1 MSSRGP
7 LWCRCGNVKSVT
19 TSRRTWLWVGLAVTA
34 IALPLDVWFH
44 PMHLGG
50 GFSIDFHTY
59 LAAARVGL
67 QSGWAHLYDQALVA
81 VEQQRL
87 VPGLWPQPFLSP
99 PGVAWLVAPLTPLPY
114 WVAYSLWVVLTFIG
128 FAAALAWAGVST
140 GISRWIAVIGALS
153 PWWVV
158 HAVSVGQVVPLV
170 AAGVVV
176 AWRLLRE
183 KRDIAAGIVLAVVFL
198 KPNTAILAPFAL
210 LAAGRY
216 RAFAAWFA
224 AGAVVGLIALMTM
237 GVDGVSAYV
246 SQLLAPLPS
255 GADSLTFKGA
265 LGVTGAAATVLRVI
279 VVGIA
284 LVAAFKLRASTGLV
298 LAAGIVGTLIAAPY
312 LHGSDL
318 CLLSAAAW
326 FVWEER
332 TALAWRIS
340 LVIGWILASPYLLL
354 VGLGPNLNRF
364 PLMEYALF
372 VALLVLAWRPLTG
385 TADLRT
391 RAPA

>member
-1 MSSRGP
+1 MT
-7 LWCRCGNVKSVT
+7 K
-19 TSRRTWLWVGLAVTA
+19 SRRTWLWVGLAVPA
-34 IALPLDVWFH
+34 VALVLSAWHH

-59 LAAARVGL
+59 LAAARVGM

-81 VEQQRL
+81 VEQRRL
-87 VPGLWPQPFLSP
+87 VPHLWAQPFLSP
-99 PGVAWLVAPLTPLPY
+99 PDVAWLVVPLTPLPY
-114 WVAYSLWVVLTFIG
+114 WVAYSLWAVLTFAA

-140 GISRWIAVIGALS
+140 GISRWIAVLAALS
-153 PWWVV
+153 PWWVL

-183 KRDIAAGIVLAVVFL
+183 KKDIAAGIVLAVIFL
-198 KPNTAILAPFAL
+198 KPNTAFLAPFAL

-216 RAFAAWFA
+216 RAFGAWVA
-224 AGAVVGLIALMTM
+224 AGGLIGLIALLTM
-237 GVDGVSAYV
+237 GFDGVSSYV

-265 LGVTGAAATVLRVI
+265 LGVTGVAATVLRVI

-284 LVAAFKLRASTGLV
+284 LVTAFKLRASSGLV
-298 LAAGIVGTLIAAPY
+298 LAAGIVGTLIVAPY

-318 CLLSAAAW
+318 CLLSAAGW
-326 FVWEER
+326 FIWEER
-332 TALAWRIS
+332 TALAWRIP
-340 LVIGWILASPYLLL
+340 LAIGWLLGSPYPLL
-354 VGLGPNLNRF
+354 VGLGPNLTQF
-364 PLMEYALF
+364 PLMEYALL
-372 VALLVLAWRPLTG
+372 VALLVVAWQPLTG
-385 TADLRT
+385 AADLRT

>member
-1 MSSRGP
+1 MR
-7 LWCRCGNVKSVT
+7 
-19 TSRRTWLWVGLAVTA
+19 VGLAVPA
-34 IALPLDVWFH
+34 VALVLSAWYH

-67 QSGWAHLYDQALVA
+67 QAGWMHLYDQALVA
-81 VEQQRL
+81 IEQERL
-87 VPGLWPQPFLSP
+87 TPTLWSQPFLSP
-99 PGVAWLVAPLTPLPY
+99 PGVAWIVTPLTPLPY
-114 WVAYSLWVVLTFIG
+114 WVAFALWAVFTFG
-128 FAAALAWAGVST
+128 AFAAALAWAGVSS
-140 GISRWIAVIGALS
+140 GLSRWIAVLGALA
-153 PWWVV
+153 PWWVL

-183 KRDIAAGIVLAVVFL
+183 KKDIAAGIVLAVIFL

-216 RAFAAWFA
+216 RAFAAWAA
-224 AGAVVGLIALMTM
+224 AGALIALVAVLTM
-237 GVDGVSAYV
+237 GIDGILAYV
-246 SQLLAPLPS
+246 NQLLAPLPK

-265 LGVTGAAATVLRVI
+265 LGVEGVPATVLRVL
-279 VVGIA
+279 VVAIA
-284 LVAAFKLRASTGLV
+284 LVAAFKLRSSRGLA
-298 LAAGIVGTLIAAPY
+298 LGAGIVGTLIVAPY

-318 CLLSAAAW
+318 CLLTAAAF

-332 TALAWRIS
+332 TALAWRIP
-340 LVIGWILASPYLLL
+340 LAVGWLLASPYLLL

-364 PLMEYALF
+364 PLMEYALLL
-372 VALLVLAWRPLTG
+372 ALLVVAWRQRGALTSA
-385 TADLRT
+385 ADLRT
-391 RAPA
+391 QAPA

>member
-1 MSSRGP
+1 LR
-7 LWCRCGNVKSVT
+7 
-19 TSRRTWLWVGLAVTA
+19 VGLAVPA
-34 IALPLDVWFH
+34 VALVLSAWYH
-44 PMHLGG
+44 PMHIGG

-67 QSGWAHLYDQALVA
+67 QSGWTHLYDQALVA

-87 VPGLWPQPFLSP
+87 VPTLWSQPFLSP
-99 PGVAWLVAPLTPLPY
+99 PGVAWLVAPLTPFPY
-114 WVAYSLWVVLTFIG
+114 WVAYGLWAVFTFAA

-140 GISRWIAVIGALS
+140 GMSRWIAVLGALA
-153 PWWVV
+153 PWWVL

-183 KRDIAAGIVLAVVFL
+183 RKDIAAGIVLAAVFL

-216 RAFAAWFA
+216 RAFASWCA
-224 AGAVVGLIALMTM
+224 AGGLIGLIALLTM
-237 GVDGVSAYV
+237 GIDGMSAYV
-246 SQLLAPLPS
+246 QQLLAPLPS

-265 LGVTGAAATVLRVI
+265 LGVTGVAATVLRVI
-279 VVGIA
+279 VVVIVF
-284 LVAAFKLRASTGLV
+284 VAAFRFRSSPGLAI
-298 LAAGIVGTLIAAPY
+298 AAGIVGTLIVAPY

-326 FVWEER
+326 IVWEER
-332 TALAWRIS
+332 TALAWRIP
-340 LVIGWILASPYLLL
+340 LAIGWLLGSPYLLV
-354 VGLGPNLNRF
+354 VGLGPSLNKF
-364 PLMEYALF
+364 PLLEYALLL
-372 VALLVLAWRPLTG
+372 ALLVVAWRQSGAAPLTG
-385 TADLRT
+385 SADLRT

>member
-1 MSSRGP
+1 MRY
-7 LWCRCGNVKSVT
+7 RQNVT
-19 TSRRTWLWVGLAVTA
+19 ISRRTWLWVALAVPA
-34 IALPLDVWFH
+34 VALALDVWFH

-67 QSGWAHLYDQALVA
+67 QSGWAHLYDQALVS

-87 VPGLWPQPFLSP
+87 VPYLKSQPFLSP
-99 PGVAWLVAPLTPLPY
+99 PGVAWLVAPLTPFPY
-114 WVAYSLWVVLTFIG
+114 WVAYWLWAAFT
-128 FAAALAWAGVST
+128 FAAFAVALAWSGVST
-140 GISRWIAVIGALS
+140 GISRWIAVLAALS
-153 PWWVV
+153 PWWVL

-183 KRDIAAGIVLAVVFL
+183 EKDIAAGIVLSVIFL
-198 KPNTAILAPFAL
+198 KPNTAVLAPFAL
-210 LAAGRY
+210 LVAGRY
-216 RAFAAWFA
+216 RAFAAWIA
-224 AGAVVGLIALMTM
+224 AGGLIGLIALLTI
-237 GVDGVSAYV
+237 GIDGMSSYV
-246 SQLLAPLPS
+246 NQLLAPLPS

-265 LGVTGAAATVLRVI
+265 LGVTGVAATVLRVV

-284 LVAAFKLRASTGLV
+284 LLAAFKLRASPGLV
-298 LAAGIVGTLIAAPY
+298 LSAGIVGTLIVAPY

-326 FVWEER
+326 IVWEER
-332 TALAWRIS
+332 TALAWRIP
-340 LVIGWILASPYLLL
+340 LAAGWLLASPYPLL
-354 VGLGPNLNRF
+354 VGLGPNLNRM
-364 PLMEYALF
+364 PLMEYALLL
-372 VALLVLAWRPLTG
+372 ALLVVAWRPLTG
-385 TADLRT
+385 AADSRT

>member
-1 MSSRGP
+1 
-7 LWCRCGNVKSVT
+7 VT
-19 TSRRTWLWVGLAVTA
+19 ISRRTWLWVGLVVPAV
-34 IALPLDVWFH
+34 ALVLSAWFH

-67 QSGWAHLYDQALVA
+67 QSGWTHLYDQALVSI
-81 VEQQRL
+81 EQQKLEPRL
-87 VPGLWPQPFLSP
+87 WSQPFLSP
-99 PGVAWLVAPLTPLPY
+99 PSVAWLVAPLTPFPY
-114 WVAYSLWVVLTFIG
+114 WVAYWLWAAFTFG
-128 FAAALAWAGVST
+128 AFAAALAWSGVST
-140 GISRWIAVIGALS
+140 GMSRWIAVLAALS
-153 PWWVV
+153 PWWVL

-183 KRDIAAGIVLAVVFL
+183 KKDIAAGIVLSVIFL

-210 LAAGRY
+210 VAAGRY
-216 RAFAAWFA
+216 RAFAAWVG
-224 AGAVVGLIALMTM
+224 AGALIGLIALLTM
-237 GVDGVSAYV
+237 GIDGTSSYV
-246 SQLLAPLPS
+246 SQLLAPLPT

-265 LGVTGAAATVLRVI
+265 LGVTGVAATVLRVL
-279 VVGIA
+279 VVGIT
-284 LVAAFKLRASTGLV
+284 LVAAFKLRASPGLA
-298 LAAGIVGTLIAAPY
+298 LAAGIVGTLIVAPY

-326 FVWEER
+326 IIWEER
-332 TALAWRIS
+332 TSLAWRVP
-340 LVIGWILASPYLLL
+340 LAVGWLIVSPYPLL

-364 PLMEYALF
+364 PLLEYALLL
-372 VALLVLAWRPLTG
+372 ALLVVAWRPLTA

>member
-1 MSSRGP
+1 
-7 LWCRCGNVKSVT
+7 VT
-19 TSRRTWLWVGLAVTA
+19 FSRRTWLWTGLAVPA
-34 IALPLDVWFH
+34 IALVLSAGYH
-44 PMHLGG
+44 PMHIGG

-67 QSGWAHLYDQALVA
+67 QSGWTHLYDQALVD
-81 VEQQRL
+81 VEQQKL
-87 VPGLWPQPFLSP
+87 VPNLWSQPFLSP
-99 PGVAWLVAPLTPLPY
+99 PGVAWLVTPLTPLPY
-114 WVAYSLWVVLTFIG
+114 WVAYWLWAAITFAA

-140 GISRWIAVIGALS
+140 GISRWIAVLAALS
-153 PWWVV
+153 PWWVL

-183 KRDIAAGIVLAVVFL
+183 RKDIAAGIVLSVIFL
-198 KPNTAILAPFAL
+198 KPNTAILAPIAL
-210 LAAGRY
+210 LVAGRY
-216 RAFAAWFA
+216 RAFITWAA
-224 AGAVVGLIALMTM
+224 AGALIGVIALLTM
-237 GVDGVSAYV
+237 GIDGMSSYV

-265 LGVTGAAATVLRVI
+265 LGVTGVAATVLRVI

-298 LAAGIVGTLIAAPY
+298 LAAGIVGTLIVAPY

-332 TALAWRIS
+332 TAMAWRIP
-340 LVIGWILASPYLLL
+340 LAVGWLLASPYPLL

-364 PLMEYALF
+364 PLMEYALLL
-372 VALLVLAWRPLTG
+372 ALLVLAWRQSGAAGGNAL
-385 TADLRT
+385 ANASAHYR
-391 RAPA
+391 RAPYGR

>member
-1 MSSRGP
+1 MI
-7 LWCRCGNVKSVT
+7 N
-19 TSRRTWLWVGLAVTA
+19 SRRTWLWVGLAVPA
-34 IALPLDVWFH
+34 VALVLSAWYH

-67 QSGWAHLYDQALVA
+67 QSGWTHLYDQAPVA

-114 WVAYSLWVVLTFIG
+114 WVAYWLWAVLTFAA

-140 GISRWIAVIGALS
+140 GMSRWIAVLAALS

-158 HAVSVGQVVPLV
+158 HSVSVGQVVPLV

-183 KRDIAAGIVLAVVFL
+183 KKDIAAGIVLSVIFL

-210 LAAGRY
+210 LVAGRY
-216 RAFAAWFA
+216 RAFAAWAA
-224 AGAVVGLIALMTM
+224 AGGLIGLIALLTM
-237 GVDGVSAYV
+237 GIDGVSSYV
-246 SQLLAPLPS
+246 NQLLAPLPS

-265 LGVTGAAATVLRVI
+265 LGVTGVAATVLRVI

-284 LVAAFKLRASTGLV
+284 LAAAFKLRASPGLV
-298 LAAGIVGTLIAAPY
+298 LAAGIVGTLIVAPY

-332 TALAWRIS
+332 TALAWRIP
-340 LVIGWILASPYLLL
+340 LAIGWLLASPYPLL

-364 PLMEYALF
+364 PLMEYALLL
-372 VALLVLAWRPLTG
+372 ALLTVAWKPLTDA
-385 TADLRT
+385 ADLRT

>member
-1 MSSRGP
+1 M
-7 LWCRCGNVKSVT
+7 T
-19 TSRRTWLWVGLAVTA
+19 ISRRTWLRAALAVTGV
-34 IALPLDVWFH
+34 ALALSAWKH

-67 QSGWAHLYDQALVA
+67 QLGWAHLYDQAQVSI
-81 VEQQRL
+81 EQHNL
-87 VPGLWPQPFLSP
+87 VPELWSQPFLSP
-99 PGVAWLVAPLTPLPY
+99 PDVAWLVAPLTPFPY
-114 WVAYSLWVVLTFIG
+114 WVAFALWAALTFSA
-128 FAAALAWAGVST
+128 FAAALAWAGMST
-140 GISRWIAVIGALS
+140 GTSRWIAVIGALS
-153 PWWVV
+153 PWWVL

-183 KRDIAAGIVLAVVFL
+183 KKDIAAGVVLSLIFL
-198 KPNTAILAPFAL
+198 KPNTAVLAHFAL
-210 LAAGRY
+210 LVAGRY
-216 RAFAAWFA
+216 RAFAAWAA
-224 AGAVVGLIALMTM
+224 AGALIGFIALLTM
-237 GVDGVSAYV
+237 GIDGITSYLH
-246 SQLLAPLPS
+246 QLLAPLPS

-265 LGVTGAAATVLRVI
+265 LGVTGVAATVLRVI
-279 VVGIA
+279 VVVIA
-284 LVAAFKLRASTGLV
+284 LVAAFKLRASPGLV
-298 LAAGIVGTLIAAPY
+298 MCAGIVGTLIVAPY

-332 TALAWRIS
+332 TALAWR
-340 LVIGWILASPYLLL
+340 LPLAIGWLLSSPYPLL

-364 PLMEYALF
+364 PLMEYALLL
-372 VALLVLAWRPLTG
+372 ALLVVAWRQSGLTG
-385 TADLRT
+385 AADLRT

>member
-1 MSSRGP
+1 VTISRQ
-7 LWCRCGNVKSVT
+7 
-19 TSRRTWLWVGLAVTA
+19 TWLRVGLAVTA
-34 IALPLDVWFH
+34 VALVLSAWYH
-44 PMHLGG
+44 PMHIGG

-67 QSGWAHLYDQALVA
+67 QSGWTHLYDQALVS

-87 VPGLWPQPFLSP
+87 VPTLWSQPFLSP
-99 PGVAWLVAPLTPLPY
+99 PGVAWLVTPLTPFPY
-114 WVAYSLWVVLTFIG
+114 WVAYWVWAVFTFAA

-140 GISRWIAVIGALS
+140 GTGRWIAVLGALA
-153 PWWVV
+153 PWWVL

-183 KRDIAAGIVLAVVFL
+183 KRDVAAGIVLAAVLL

-210 LAAGRY
+210 FAAGRY
-216 RAFAAWFA
+216 RAFAAWVG
-224 AGAVVGLIALMTM
+224 AGGVIALIALATM
-237 GVDGVSAYV
+237 GIDGISAYV
-246 SQLLAPLPS
+246 GQLLAPLPS

-265 LGVTGAAATVLRVI
+265 LGVEGVAATVLRVVAVTI
-279 VVGIA
+279 V
-284 LVAAFKLRASTGLV
+284 LLAAYRLRSSPGLAM
-298 LAAGIVGTLIAAPY
+298 AAGIVGTLIAAPY

-318 CLLSAAAW
+318 CLLSAGAW
-326 FVWEER
+326 IVWEER
-332 TALAWRIS
+332 TALAWRVP
-340 LVIGWILASPYLLL
+340 LAIGWLLGSPYLLL
-354 VGLGPNLNRF
+354 VGLGPSLNKF
-364 PLMEYALF
+364 PLLEYALLI
-372 VALLVLAWRPLTG
+372 ALLVVAWRPLTG

>member
-1 MSSRGP
+1 
-7 LWCRCGNVKSVT
+7 VT
-19 TSRRTWLWVGLAVTA
+19 ISRRTWLRVALATTGV
-34 IALPLDVWFH
+34 ALALSAWKH
-44 PMHLGG
+44 PMHIGG

-67 QSGWAHLYDQALVA
+67 KAGWMHLYDQALVA
-81 VEQQRL
+81 VEQQNL
-87 VPGLWPQPFLSP
+87 VPDLWSQPFLSP
-99 PGVAWLVAPLTPLPY
+99 PDVAWLVAPLTPLPY
-114 WVAYSLWVVLTFIG
+114 WVAFSVWAVLTFAA

-140 GISRWIAVIGALS
+140 GISRWIAVLAALS
-153 PWWVV
+153 PWWVL

-183 KRDIAAGIVLAVVFL
+183 RKDIAAGIVLAVVFL

-210 LAAGRY
+210 LVAGRY
-216 RAFAAWFA
+216 RAFGAWAA
-224 AGAVVGLIALMTM
+224 AGALIGLIALVTL
-237 GVDGVSAYV
+237 GIDGLSSYV

-265 LGVTGAAATVLRVI
+265 LGVTGVAATVLRVI
-279 VVGIA
+279 VVAIA
-284 LVAAFKLRASTGLV
+284 LVAAFKLRASPGLV
-298 LAAGIVGTLIAAPY
+298 MCAGIVGTLIVAPY

-332 TALAWRIS
+332 TTLAWR
-340 LVIGWILASPYLLL
+340 LPLAIGWVLASPYPLL

-364 PLMEYALF
+364 PLMEYALLL
-372 VALLVLAWRPLTG
+372 ALLVVAWRRSGLTG
-385 TADLRT
+385 AADLRT